1 MYNLAT
7 ATAWIL
13 LPDLG
18 TVRLT
23 ICLSSSDR
31 IEGIV
36 AGYARRAAASTYTL
50 AACGSGGGGWEGL
63 SAAVGRWRVR
73 FSGGVVLAQ
82 CLGST

>member
-1 MYNLAT
+1 MAT

-31 IEGIV
+31 MDGIV
-36 AGYARRAAASTYTL
+36 AGDYKWCML
-50 AACGSGGGGWEGL
+50 A
-63 SAAVGRWRVR
+63 VQRV
-73 FSGGVVLAQ
+73 
-82 CLGST
+82 

>member
-31 IEGIV
+31 MDGIV
-36 AGYARRAAASTYTL
+36 AGGADST
-50 AACGSGGGGWEGL
+50 
-63 SAAVGRWRVR
+63 
-73 FSGGVVLAQ
+73 
-82 CLGST
+82 